1 MFTTRFYTIGA
12 AVTVLVLAV
21 AGSAYWGYNKGF
33 RKAEIEGAIQMA
45 NLKADKEQALKELQ
59 QAASQTTERVVV
71 EYVDRIQETVKN
83 KVIYR
88 DVIKEVLVPS
98 KCNLSAGWVQ
108 VHDAAAT
115 NSDINIDS
123 NANEQS
129 NFTDTEGLS
138 TVVEN
143 YAVCHKNT
151 DQLVALQDWVE
162 ENYSQINRDVE

>member
-1 MFTTRFYTIGA
+1 MFTTRFYTVA
-12 AVTVLVLAV
+12 ASVTVLVLAV
-21 AGSAYWGYNKGF
+21 AGSAHWGYNKGF
-33 RKAEIEGAIQMA
+33 RKAEIEGAVEMA

-59 QAASQTTERVVV
+59 EATSQTTERVVV

-98 KCNLSAGWVQ
+98 ECNLSAGWVD
-108 VHDAAAT
+108 VHDAAAL

-129 NFTDTEGLS
+129 NFTDIEGLS

-151 DQLVALQDWVE
+151 DQLLALQDWVQ